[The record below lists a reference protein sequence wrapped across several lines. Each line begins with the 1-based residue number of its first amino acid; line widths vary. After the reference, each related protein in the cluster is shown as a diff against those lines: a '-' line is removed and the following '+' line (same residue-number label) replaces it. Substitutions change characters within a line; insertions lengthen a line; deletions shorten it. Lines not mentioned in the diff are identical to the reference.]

1 MMVLVALTCLSV
13 LVFADSSV
21 LFREGLTR
29 VLESGGFEVVGQASN
44 AAELDLLVAST
55 NASLVILDIRM
66 PPTQTD
72 EGLVAAKRIR
82 RQHPEMGVLM
92 LSQYVE
98 SHHALD
104 LLGQSPDRVGYLL
117 KDRFADLEEFLD
129 AVRRVGNGGSAVDP
143 RVVAQLLGRKRS
155 RDLIEELTDREKSV
169 LALMA
174 EGRSNDAIASGLKIS
189 PKTLE
194 AHIGTIYSKLGLEP
208 AGGDHRRVLAVLNYL
223 RSS

>member
-1 MMVLVALTCLSV
+1 LRVIVA
-13 LVFADSSV
+13 DDSV
-21 LFREGLTR
+21 LFREGLAR
-29 VLESGGFEVVGQASN
+29 VLEGAGFEVVGQASN
-44 AAELDLLVAST
+44 PDELDRLVAEEK
-55 NASLVILDIRM
+55 ASLVILDIRM

-72 EGLVAAKRIR
+72 EGLIAAKKIR
-82 RQHPEMGVLM
+82 RQHPEMGVLL

-98 SHHALD
+98 SHHAME

-117 KDRFADLEEFLD
+117 KDRFADLDEFID

-143 RVVAQLLGRKRS
+143 RVVSQLLGRKRS
-155 RDLIEELTDREKSV
+155 RDLIEDLTDRERSV

-174 EGRSNDAIASGLKIS
+174 EGRSNEAIASGLNIS

-208 AGGDHRRVLAVLNYL
+208 AVADHRRVLAVLNYL

>member
-1 MMVLVALTCLSV
+1 LRVII
-13 LVFADSSV
+13 ADDSV
-21 LFREGLTR
+21 LFREGLAR
-29 VLESGGFEVVGQASN
+29 LLEGAGFEVVGQASD
-44 AAELDLLVAST
+44 AEHLEQLVVAQRP
-55 NASLVILDIRM
+55 SLVILDIRM

-82 RQHPEMGVLM
+82 YQHPDVSVLL
-92 LSQYVE
+92 LSHHVE
-98 SHHALD
+98 GHHALE
-104 LLGQSPDRVGYLL
+104 LLGQSPERVGYLL
-117 KDRFADLEEFLD
+117 KDRVGDLSEFLD

-143 RVVAQLLGRKRS
+143 LVVSQLLGRKRS
-155 RDLIEELTDREKSV
+155 RDLIDDLTERERSV

-174 EGRSNDAIASGLKIS
+174 EGRSNDAIASVLKIS

-208 AGGDHRRVLAVLNYL
+208 ATAHHRRVLAVLNYL

>member
-1 MMVLVALTCLSV
+1 MRVIVA
-13 LVFADSSV
+13 DDSV
-21 LFREGLTR
+21 LFREGLSR
-29 VLESGGFEVVGQASN
+29 VLEGAGFEVVGQASN
-44 AAELDLLVAST
+44 AEELDRVVSQT
-55 NASLVILDIRM
+55 KASLVILDIRM

-82 RQHPEMGVLM
+82 REHPEMGVLL

-98 SHHALD
+98 SHHAME
-104 LLGQSPDRVGYLL
+104 LLGQSPDHVGYLL
-117 KDRFADLEEFLD
+117 KDRFADLGEFVD
-129 AVRRVGNGGSAVDP
+129 AVRRVGSGGSAVDP
-143 RVVAQLLGRKRS
+143 QVVSHLLGRKRS
-155 RDLIEELTDREKSV
+155 RDLVEDLTDRERSV
-169 LALMA
+169 LGLMA
-174 EGRSNDAIASGLKIS
+174 EGRSNDAIASALKIS

>member
-1 MMVLVALTCLSV
+1 VRVIVA
-13 LVFADSSV
+13 DDSV
-21 LFREGLTR
+21 LFREGLAR
-29 VLESGGFEVVGQASN
+29 VLEGAGFEVVGQASN
-44 AAELDLLVAST
+44 ADELDRVVSQVK
-55 NASLVILDIRM
+55 ASLVILDIRM

-82 RQHPEMGVLM
+82 REHPEMGVLL

-104 LLGQSPDRVGYLL
+104 LLGQSPDHVGYLL
-117 KDRFADLEEFLD
+117 KDRFGDLGEFVD

-143 RVVAQLLGRKRS
+143 MVVSQLLGRKRS
-155 RDLIEELTDREKSV
+155 RNLVEDLTDRERSV

-174 EGRSNDAIASGLKIS
+174 EGRSNDAIASALKIS

-208 AGGDHRRVLAVLNYL
+208 AGSDHRRVLAVLNYL

>member
-1 MMVLVALTCLSV
+1 MRVII
-13 LVFADSSV
+13 ADDSV
-21 LFREGLTR
+21 LFREGLAR
-29 VLESGGFEVVGQASN
+29 VLEGAGFEVVGQASN
-44 AAELDLLVAST
+44 AEELERLVAHES
-55 NASLVILDIRM
+55 ASLVILDIRM

-82 RQHPEMGVLM
+82 HQHPEMSVLL
-92 LSQYVE
+92 LSHHVE

-117 KDRFADLEEFLD
+117 KDRVGNLGEFLD
-129 AVRRVGNGGSAVDP
+129 AVRRVGNGGTAVDP
-143 RVVAQLLGRKRS
+143 LVVSQLLGRKRS
-155 RDLIEELTDREKSV
+155 LDLIEALTDRERSV

-174 EGRSNDAIASGLKIS
+174 EGRSNDAIASTLKIS

-194 AHIGTIYSKLGLEP
+194 AHIGTIYSKLELEP

>member
-1 MMVLVALTCLSV
+1 MRVIVAD
-13 LVFADSSV
+13 DSL
-21 LFREGLTR
+21 LFREGLAR
-29 VLESGGFEVVGQASN
+29 VLQGAGFEVVGQASN
-44 AAELDLLVAST
+44 ADDLDRVVSEVEAE
-55 NASLVILDIRM
+55 LVILDIRM
-66 PPTQTD
+66 PPTQTN

-82 RQHPEMGVLM
+82 REHPEMGVLL

-98 SHHALD
+98 SHHAIE
-104 LLGQSPDRVGYLL
+104 LLGQSPDHVGYLL
-117 KDRFADLEEFLD
+117 KDRFADLGEFVD

-143 RVVAQLLGRKRS
+143 MVVSQLLGRKRA
-155 RDLIEELTDREKSV
+155 RDLVEDLTDRERSV

-174 EGRSNDAIASGLKIS
+174 EGRSNDAIASALKIS

>member
-1 MMVLVALTCLSV
+1 M
-13 LVFADSSV
+13 
-21 LFREGLTR
+21 
-29 VLESGGFEVVGQASN
+29 LEAAGFEVVGQASN
-44 AAELDLLVAST
+44 TDELDRLVESE
-55 NASLVILDIRM
+55 NVSLVILDIRM

-82 RQHPEMGVLM
+82 RQHPEIGVLM

-98 SHHALD
+98 SHHAID

-117 KDRFADLEEFLD
+117 KDRFADVGEFID
-129 AVRRVGNGGSAVDP
+129 AVRRVGSGGSAVDP
-143 RVVAQLLGRKRS
+143 LVVSQLLGRKRS
-155 RDLIEELTDREKSV
+155 RDLIEDLTDRERSV
-169 LALMA
+169 LSLMA
-174 EGRSNDAIASGLKIS
+174 EGRSNDAIASALKIS

-208 AGGDHRRVLAVLNYL
+208 AGADHRRVLAVLNYL

>member
-1 MMVLVALTCLSV
+1 MRVIVA
-13 LVFADSSV
+13 DDSV
-21 LFREGLTR
+21 LFREGLAR
-29 VLESGGFEVVGQASN
+29 VLEAAGFEVVGQASN
-44 AAELDLLVAST
+44 TDELDRLVESE
-55 NASLVILDIRM
+55 NVSLVILDIRM

-82 RQHPEMGVLM
+82 RQHPEIGVLM

-98 SHHALD
+98 SHHAID

-117 KDRFADLEEFLD
+117 KDRFADVGEFID
-129 AVRRVGNGGSAVDP
+129 AVRRVGSGGSAVDP
-143 RVVAQLLGRKRS
+143 LVVSQLLGRKRS
-155 RDLIEELTDREKSV
+155 RDLIEELTDRERSV
-169 LALMA
+169 LSLMA
-174 EGRSNDAIASGLKIS
+174 EGRSNDAIASALKIS

-208 AGGDHRRVLAVLNYL
+208 AGADHRRVLAVLNYL

>member
-1 MMVLVALTCLSV
+1 MRVIVA
-13 LVFADSSV
+13 DDSV

-44 AAELDLLVAST
+44 ADELDRLVASA

-82 RQHPEMGVLM
+82 RQHPEIGVVM

-117 KDRFADLEEFLD
+117 KDRFADLDEFLD

-143 RVVAQLLGRKRS
+143 LVVSQLLGRKRAH
-155 RDLIEELTDREKSV
+155 DLIEDLTGRERSV

-174 EGRSNDAIASGLKIS
+174 EGRSNDAIASALKIS

-208 AGGDHRRVLAVLNYL
+208 AGSDHRRVLAVLNYL

>member
-1 MMVLVALTCLSV
+1 MRVIVA
-13 LVFADSSV
+13 DDSV

-29 VLESGGFEVVGQASN
+29 VLEGAGFEVVGQASN
-44 AAELDLLVAST
+44 VDEMDTLVARE

-82 RQHPEMGVLM
+82 REHPGMGVLL
-92 LSQYVE
+92 LSHYVE

-104 LLGQSPDRVGYLL
+104 LLGESPDHVGYLL
-117 KDRFADLEEFLD
+117 KDRIADLGEFID
-129 AVRRVGNGGSAVDP
+129 AVRRVGGGGSAVDP
-143 RVVAQLLGRKRS
+143 RVVSQLLGRKRS
-155 RDLIEELTDREKSV
+155 RDLIEDLTDRERSV

-174 EGRSNDAIASGLKIS
+174 EGRSNEAIANHLHIS

-208 AGGDHRRVLAVLNYL
+208 AVADHRRVLAVLSWL

>member
-1 MMVLVALTCLSV
+1 VRVIVA
-13 LVFADSSV
+13 DDSV

-44 AAELDLLVAST
+44 ADELDRLVASA

-82 RQHPEMGVLM
+82 RQHPEIGVLM

-98 SHHALD
+98 SHHAIE
-104 LLGQSPDRVGYLL
+104 LLAQSPDRVGYLL
-117 KDRFADLEEFLD
+117 KDRFADLGEFLD

-143 RVVAQLLGRKRS
+143 LVVSQLLGRKRS
-155 RDLIEELTDREKSV
+155 HDLIEDLTDRERSV
-169 LALMA
+169 LSLMA
-174 EGRSNDAIASGLKIS
+174 EGRSNDAIASALKIS

-208 AGGDHRRVLAVLNYL
+208 AGGDHRRVLAVLNFL

>member
-1 MMVLVALTCLSV
+1 MRVIVA
-13 LVFADSSV
+13 DDSV
-21 LFREGLTR
+21 LFREGLAR
-29 VLESGGFEVVGQASN
+29 VLEGAGFEVVGQASN
-44 AAELDLLVAST
+44 ADELDLLVAGMKP
-55 NASLVILDIRM
+55 SLVILDIRM

-82 RQHPEMGVLM
+82 RQHPEIGVLM

-98 SHHALD
+98 SHHALE
-104 LLGQSPDRVGYLL
+104 LLGHSPDRVGYLL

-143 RVVAQLLGRKRS
+143 LVVSQLLGRKRS
-155 RDLIEELTDREKSV
+155 RDMIEDLTDRERSV

-174 EGRSNDAIASGLKIS
+174 EGRSNDAIASALKIS

-208 AGGDHRRVLAVLNYL
+208 AGSDHRRVLAVLNYL

>member
-1 MMVLVALTCLSV
+1 MRIIVAD
-13 LVFADSSV
+13 DSL
-21 LFREGLTR
+21 LFREGLAR
-29 VLESGGFEVVGQASN
+29 VLEGAGLEVAGQASN
-44 AAELDLLVAST
+44 VEELDRLLA
-55 NASLVILDIRM
+55 AGDADLVILDIRM

-82 RQHPEMGVLM
+82 RQHPEMGVLL

-98 SHHALD
+98 SHHALE

-117 KDRFADLEEFLD
+117 KDRVADLGEFID
-129 AVRRVGNGGSAVDP
+129 AVRRVGGGGSAVDP
-143 RVVAQLLGRKRS
+143 LVVSRLLGQKRS
-155 RDLIEELTDREKSV
+155 RDQLADLTERERSV

-174 EGRSNDAIASGLKIS
+174 EGRSNEAIATALRIS

-208 AGGDHRRVLAVLNYL
+208 AGSDHRRVLAVLNYI

>member
-1 MMVLVALTCLSV
+1 MRVII
-13 LVFADSSV
+13 ADDSV
-21 LFREGLTR
+21 LFREGLAR
-29 VLESGGFEVVGQASN
+29 VLGDAGFDVVGQASN
-44 AAELDLLVAST
+44 PQELDRLVARE

-82 RQHPEMGVLM
+82 HQHPEMSVLL
-92 LSQYVE
+92 LSHHVE
-98 SHHALD
+98 SHHALE

-117 KDRFADLEEFLD
+117 KDRVGDLSEFVD

-143 RVVAQLLGRKRS
+143 LVVSQLLGRKRS
-155 RDLIEELTDREKSV
+155 RDLIEDLTDRERSV

-174 EGRSNDAIASGLKIS
+174 EGRSNDAIASTLKVS

-208 AGGDHRRVLAVLNYL
+208 GGADHRRVLAVLNYL